1 MATKSILKDVNIKEK
16 NMGRAFVTALEQ
28 SSTYTSARK
37 VSNSKFKSIS
47 KEDIKK
53 LFGE

>member
-28 SSTYTSARK
+28 SSTFNTIRK
-37 VSNSKFKSIS
+37 TEITKFKTIS
-47 KEDIKK
+47 KEEIKK
-53 LFGE
+53 LFGD